1 MKGYGLIPEE
11 YAEIAGQPFGKSVRF
26 LILLALGVALVYAA
40 ATTITL
46 AINIP
51 SARAYLIRN
60 LEETAKDFPEVEI
73 KDGSLVKPA
82 SPYIRQK
89 GNFTLAVIPEPAE
102 ARKMLDA
109 GKDAFIIT
117 ANEVY
122 TKQIKTDGG
131 AEVKI
136 HDIRKTKYFSAVP
149 MGSGLRIN
157 YNNSFRL
164 DVTPE
169 RITQWAT
176 RASFLAFPVALIL
189 IFCLQ
194 LIAKLFMLM
203 LFSPASMI
211 MNAAQK
217 GGLAY
222 PSLLN
227 IGVYAFVPPT
237 ALAAIVDLTRITL
250 PFFPFLYMAIYF
262 SFVFLGIKAVKE
274 TQRTTGAQ
282 G

>member
-1 MKGYGLIPEE
+1 MKGYGFIPEE
-11 YAEIAGQPFGKSVRF
+11 YTKIAGQPFGKSFRF
-26 LILLALGVALVYAA
+26 LMLLALGVALVYAA

-46 AINIP
+46 VINIP
-51 SARAYLIRN
+51 AAKAFLIRN

-73 KDGSLVKPA
+73 KDGALVKPA
-82 SPYIRQK
+82 APYIKQK
-89 GNFTLAVIPEPAE
+89 GNFTLAVIPDPVE

-122 TKQIKTDGG
+122 TKQIKTNGG
-131 AEVKI
+131 AEVTI
-136 HDIRKTKYFSAVP
+136 HDIRKTKYFSAIP

-164 DVTPE
+164 EVTPE
-169 RITQWAT
+169 RITQWAG

-194 LIAKLFMLM
+194 VIAKLFMLM
-203 LFSPASMI
+203 LFSPVSMLL
-211 MNAAQK
+211 NAAQK
-217 GGLAY
+217 GGLPY

-227 IGVYAFVPPT
+227 IGTYAFVPPT
-237 ALAAIVDLTRITL
+237 ALAAIADLARITL
-250 PFFPFLYMAIYF
+250 PFFPLLYMAIYF

-274 TQRTTGAQ
+274 TPQTTGA
-282 G
+282 